1 MTTTTHPVAPE
12 EIMAWLDGEL
22 PAAEARTVL
31 AHISDCSECA
41 AVRDEFMS
49 TSHILAEWKIPD
61 APRSIENTVNEALF
75 HREANRS
82 STKSFRPTRSG
93 FRNWKVWTI
102 AGAGFTVAVALL
114 IRGSEHSPF
123 AAKPMMAPMVA
134 ERQESVLQ
142 ESMTRQPSEPFA
154 QTGGAVNSLAMVPP
168 PKSKSEMQNG
178 PLAPF
183 GNAQTSTPHGPM
195 IARTASLTIQVKD
208 FAAARSALD
217 AIVSRHGGYSANL
230 TVDTPENGQRHF
242 QASLRIPATELT
254 PALGD
259 LKALGRALT
268 ESQSGEEV
276 TQQHA
281 DLVARLQ
288 NSRETE
294 ARLRAILQQRT
305 GKIEDV
311 LQVEEEIA
319 RVRGEIESME
329 AEQQVLEH
337 RVAFA
342 TVDLQLVEEYKEQ
355 FNPSPMSASG
365 RLHNAF
371 IEGMRNAS
379 GTILGLILFLEEFG
393 PAILIWGAIIG
404 VPIYIAWRRHK
415 KFMAPL

>member
-22 PAAEARTVL
+22 PAAEAQSVV
-31 AHISDCSECA
+31 AHISACSECA
-41 AVRDEFMS
+41 AVRDNLMR
-49 TSHILAEWKIPD
+49 TSHVLAEWKIPE
-61 APRSIENTVNEALF
+61 APRSIQNTVNEALLQ
-75 HREANRS
+75 REANRS
-82 STKSFRPTRSG
+82 KSFRPTQSG
-93 FRNWKVWTI
+93 FWNWKLWTV
-102 AGAGFTVAVALL
+102 AGAGFAVAVVLSVGNREQHRSAL
-114 IRGSEHSPF
+114 GT
-123 AAKPMMAPMVA
+123 ATAPIA
-134 ERQESVLQ
+134 GARQEPVLQ
-142 ESMTRQPSEPFA
+142 ESLTRQPSEPVA
-154 QTGGAVNSLAMVPP
+154 EDYLDSLATVAP
-168 PKSKSEMQNG
+168 PKPKSEPQDG
-178 PLAPF
+178 ALSF
-183 GNAQTSTPHGPM
+183 HGNAQTSTPQGPM

-208 FAAARSALD
+208 FGAARNALD
-217 AIVSRHGGYSANL
+217 VIVSKHGGYSANL
-230 TVDTPENGQRHF
+230 TVDTPESGQRHF
-242 QASLRIPATELT
+242 RASLRIPANDLA
-254 PALGD
+254 PVLSD

-281 DLVARLQ
+281 DLVARLE

-329 AEQQVLEH
+329 AEQKVLEH
-337 RVAFA
+337 RVTFA

-393 PAILIWGAIIG
+393 PAILIWAAIIG

-415 KFMAPL
+415 KFMERF

>member
-1 MTTTTHPVAPE
+1 MTTTTHPVAAE

-22 PAAEARTVL
+22 PAAEAQTVV
-31 AHISDCSECA
+31 AHISVCSECA
-41 AVRDEFMS
+41 TLRDEFMN
-49 TSHILAEWKIPD
+49 TSQILAEWKIPD

-75 HREANRS
+75 EREANRS
-82 STKSFRPTRSG
+82 SMKSFRPTQSG
-93 FRNWKVWTI
+93 FWNWKLWTI
-102 AGAGFTVAVALL
+102 AGAGFAVAIVLL
-114 IRGSEHSPF
+114 ISGNERNRF
-123 AAKPMMAPMVA
+123 AAKPIMAPMVV

-142 ESMTRQPSEPFA
+142 DSMTRQPSEPFA
-154 QTGGAVNSLAMVPP
+154 QTGGAVNSLATVPP
-168 PKSKSEMQNG
+168 PKPKSEMRNG
-178 PLAPF
+178 PLSPF
-183 GNAQTSTPHGPM
+183 GNAQTSTPQGPM

-208 FAAARSALD
+208 FAAARNVLD

-254 PALGD
+254 AALSD
-259 LKALGRALT
+259 LKTLGRALT

-294 ARLRAILQQRT
+294 ERLRAILQQRT

-337 RVAFA
+337 RVSFA
-342 TVDLQLVEEYKEQ
+342 SVDLQLFEEYKEQ
-355 FNPSPMSASG
+355 LNPSTMSTTG
-365 RLHNAF
+365 RLQNAF
-371 IEGMRNAS
+371 IEGIRNAS
-379 GTILGLILFLEEFG
+379 GTILGLILLLEAFG

>member
-22 PAAEARTVL
+22 PAAEAQTVV
-31 AHISDCSECA
+31 AHISACSECT
-41 AVRDEFMS
+41 AVRDEFMR
-49 TSHILAEWKIPD
+49 TSHVLAQWKIPD
-61 APRSIENTVNEALF
+61 ASRSIENAVNEALSE
-75 HREANRS
+75 REVKRRS
-82 STKSFRPTRSG
+82 TTPLRSARPG
-93 FRNWKVWTI
+93 FWSWKLWGI
-102 AGAGFTVAVALL
+102 GGAGFAVAVALWVGG
-114 IRGSEHSPF
+114 REHDRPAS
-123 AAKPMMAPMVA
+123 KTMMAPMVA
-134 ERQESVLQ
+134 ERQQSVLE
-142 ESMTRQPSEPFA
+142 ESMTRTSTEPFA
-154 QTGGAVNSLAMVPP
+154 QTGGAINSLAIAPP
-168 PKSKSEMQNG
+168 PKLKSEMQDG
-178 PLAPF
+178 ALAPL
-183 GNAQTSTPHGPM
+183 GHAQTSAPQGPM

-208 FAAARSALD
+208 FGAARNALD
-217 AIVSRHGGYSANL
+217 AIISRHGGYSANL

-242 QASLRIPATELT
+242 QASLRIPATELST
-254 PALGD
+254 ALSD

-281 DLVARLQ
+281 DLAARLQ

-294 ARLRAILQQRT
+294 ERLRAILQQRT

-329 AEQQVLEH
+329 AEQRVLEH

-342 TVDLQLVEEYKEQ
+342 SVDLQLVEEYKEQ

-393 PAILIWGAIIG
+393 PEILIWAVIIA
-404 VPIYIAWRRHK
+404 VPIYIAWRRHR